1 MLLAT
6 PHAKPRVTGPRVT
19 RTEQCRP
26 RAPSLRVRRSAGLGA
41 SVHEH
46 GSESGNHRYRFCWSV
61 GYKFTFC
68 LPVPKLNAS
77 KRPLPGSQVHR
88 LCSWPWGLG
97 ASAGCFEGTLAI
109 VLILK
114 FFFINC
120 VRHGY
125 RAVMYPAPKPYSG
138 LCFLVF
144 APDLFPFGLS
154 QREQRY
160 PARGPWPPAPP
171 TDARVRRHTPPLQG
185 VGVWR
190 HAPRHTFHS
199 RTLRFLNTEERR
211 ALLF

>member
-1 MLLAT
+1 MGALGPRPARRWDVLLTA

-97 ASAGCFEGTLAI
+97 ASAGCFEGTLSGDRFNFKVFLHELRQTWI
-109 VLILK
+109 PGSDVPSTQTVQRSV
-114 FFFINC
+114 FPC
-120 VRHGY
+120 VCSRFVSIRTVAEKAKVPRTRTLAPSPSHGCS
-125 RAVMYPAPKPYSG
+125 RASPHAAS
-138 LCFLVF
+138 
-144 APDLFPFGLS
+144 
-154 QREQRY
+154 
-160 PARGPWPPAPP
+160 ARRG
-171 TDARVRRHTPPLQG
+171 G
-185 VGVWR
+185 V
-190 HAPRHTFHS
+190 APRSSPH
-199 RTLRFLNTEERR
+199 LPQ
-211 ALLF
+211 